1 MFGIDFEE
9 LIVLAVLA
17 FILFGPQKLPEYAQ
31 KLGQLVARLRQAS
44 SEMTQQFQPLQ
55 KPAEPPQVF
64 QGLTCPICKQK
75 MAPDF
80 TFCPK
85 CGNHVEE
92 EPYPQ
97 KPAG

>member
-31 KLGQLVARLRQAS
+31 KLGHLVARLRQAS

-55 KPAEPPQVF
+55 NPVEPPQIF
-64 QGLTCPICKQK
+64 QGLTCPHCQQK
-75 MAPDF
+75 IAPEF
-80 TFCPK
+80 TYCPK
-85 CGNHVEE
+85 CGHHLKEE
-92 EPYPQ
+92 TAPPT
-97 KPAG
+97 PAG